1 MNTSFKKNKS
11 NLYISNEQE
20 KKEDNSP
27 FIDKGEFLLF
37 RPRINRLYYI
47 ENFEYVR
54 NYNNEPI
61 AIGRGGYGKIYLAKN
76 TKDNKEYAIKYISK
90 EKMKSVG
97 VDGSVIQREIDV
109 HIRITHPRI
118 IKLLSFLEDKYNY
131 YLALEY
137 ATNGNLY
144 QYIQRKKGMSEK
156 EAFKY
161 FIQVSSAIHF
171 LHKHG
176 YVHRDIK
183 PENILLD
190 NNLDVKLC
198 DFGWCVSV
206 EKGERTTF
214 CGTYEYMAPEMVN
227 DELYDM
233 GIDLWS
239 LGVLLYE
246 MIHGYSP
253 FRAHNNFSQDA
264 KSAQVE
270 IFMNIKNNKYTI
282 DKEITEECTDLIAKL
297 LTSDTKKRIKIGD
310 IFNHPWVLNKEKEY
324 FPLYKRA
331 GADVVIKNKPNNNI
345 NIMDGNIKTKII
357 LKQLNKNTNFVY
369 TKNTN
374 ANNNNINNINN
385 DSGNNI
391 FHIQDKKII
400 IKSNNN
406 NIDKINNENNN
417 QINLTESNLDKII
430 PHKKNEINIKK
441 ELITKPKADQK
452 ESYSKNNFYNMIAKK
467 NKNILPRVNRIQ
479 NDIII
484 KTNIPN
490 IKLSS
495 SKIFENQK
503 IKEIESAIKLKTKL
517 NKNYPRA
524 KSEQRSLIGVKKP
537 ELEEYLKKQKEKNDL
552 NNKIKQLKEK
562 KELTLNTLRE
572 IESKFRREK
581 SIRKVY
587 ESFKTNSSF
596 DYYKKNLSLRN
607 KFSYS
612 NIEPE
617 NKIENNIPQNKIGYL
632 SIRRLYDKNPNLK
645 EQRSRS
651 FQHLFTES
659 NHLEKKMNSMMNEI
673 KSMNNQNKK
682 NIMKFNFW
690 GDNSLYKNINIS
702 QNKDNIYQN
711 NDKLKRFR
719 KRVIHISKRNNI
731 KININPIKNNN
742 NINSRKANV
751 FTSYRSMSNCLS
763 NNNNINI
770 DNNNINNKIN
780 NNDNN
785 NQKSNIKENK
795 SIQNIF
801 YNTYYNCQFDKKFNI
816 TNTNTNTNEQN
827 NTPNNNNNEIIT
839 KKFTFLKK
847 EKPLKSVS
855 SEKNLFNHKKIF
867 NLE

>member
-1 MNTSFKKNKS
+1 MNTPFKKNKS
-11 NLYISNEQE
+11 NLYISTEQE
-20 KKEDNSP
+20 KREDNSP
-27 FIDKGEFLLF
+27 FIDKGEFLMF

-54 NYNNEPI
+54 NFNNEPI

-97 VDGSVIQREIDV
+97 VDGSVIHREIDV

-190 NNLDVKLC
+190 DNLDVKLC

-253 FRAHNNFSQDA
+253 FRAHNNFPQDA

-270 IFMNIKNNKYTI
+270 ICMNIKNNKYTI
-282 DKEITEECTDLIAKL
+282 DKNISEECTDLIAKL

-310 IFNHPWVLNKEKEY
+310 IFNHPWVTNKEKEY
-324 FPLYKRA
+324 FPLYKRP
-331 GADVVIKNKPNNNI
+331 DIVIKNKNNNNI
-345 NIMDGNIKTKII
+345 IDNNVVKPKNI
-357 LKQLNKNTNFVY
+357 LKQLSNINSNFVY

-374 ANNNNINNINN
+374 TNINTNNNEPASNIC
-385 DSGNNI
+385 
-391 FHIQDKKII
+391 FIQDKKNII
-400 IKSNNN
+400 IKNNNNNN

-417 QINLTESNLDKII
+417 KINITESNLDKII

-452 ESYSKNNFYNMIAKK
+452 ESYSKNNFYNIITKKNK

-479 NDIII
+479 NDIIT

-490 IKLSS
+490 KILSS
-495 SKIFENQK
+495 SKIFENNK
-503 IKEIESAIKLKTKL
+503 IKETDNTIKLKNKL
-517 NKNYPRA
+517 NKSLPRA
-524 KSEQRSLIGVKKP
+524 KSEQRSLIGLGKP
-537 ELEEYLKKQKEKNDL
+537 ELEEYLKKQKEKNDY
-552 NNKIKQLKEK
+552 NNKIKQIKEK
-562 KELTLNTLRE
+562 QDIASNTLRE
-572 IESKFRREK
+572 LDKYQREK

-607 KFSYS
+607 KFAYS

-617 NKIENNIPQNKIGYL
+617 NKIENNITNNINQNKIGYL

-673 KSMNNQNKK
+673 KSMNQNKK
-682 NIMKFNFW
+682 NIPKFNFW
-690 GDNSLYKNINIS
+690 GDNSLYKNININIS
-702 QNKDNIYQN
+702 QNKDKIYQN

-719 KRVIHISKRNNI
+719 KRVIHISKRNNN

-742 NINSRKANV
+742 KNINSRKANV
-751 FTSYRSMSNCLS
+751 FTSYRSMSNSMS
-763 NNNNINI
+763 NNNNLE
-770 DNNNINNKIN
+770 NKIIN
-780 NNDNN
+780 NN
-785 NQKSNIKENK
+785 NQKNHLKENK

-816 TNTNTNTNEQN
+816 TNANDFQ
-827 NTPNNNNNEIIT
+827 NNNNNNKEILT

-847 EKPLKSVS
+847 DKPLKSVS
-855 SEKNLFNHKKIF
+855 SEKNIFNHKKILD
-867 NLE
+867 LE